1 MEIEVDIREVR
12 NFVEQKKF
20 HEFLIDNT
28 TDFSIAAFILQTLLD
43 KIKEI
48 ETQSF

>member
-12 NFVEQKKF
+12 DFVENKKF

-28 TDFSIAAFILQTLLD
+28 SDFAIAAFILQTLLD
-43 KIKEI
+43 KVKEI
-48 ETQSF
+48 EKQS